1 MRREPGQGEALLV
14 WGLWATVAL
23 AVLAT
28 YSRLDPSLLYHTTG
42 DGLGGGLSRVVVLL
56 SFPISLVAIALT
68 LLSLAALSR
77 QAWWIGGPT
86 IALCAVTAVP
96 GVVRQEDLDARWV
109 NALPAAG
116 VVLALGLTCVAAI
129 RVGISLA
136 PPRPGDRLR
145 IVLGVVIGVLSLPWI
160 SAELG
165 FHLPSDL
172 FLGEEVA
179 AGETL
184 AAVHLGH
191 HHGLDGALLVV
202 SALLLSR
209 RRQGGRPGAFYTAYV
224 SLAFGY
230 GAVNFAQ
237 DLWQEQLV
245 KRGWIDWSIPT
256 ALEPGPRPVWL
267 AVLALAGLAWW
278 SLAREDAILRR

>member
-14 WGLWATVAL
+14 WGLWALLAL
-23 AVLAT
+23 AVLVT
-28 YSRLDPSLLYHTTG
+28 YSRLDPSVLYHTSG
-42 DGLGGGLSRVVVLL
+42 EGIVAGLSRVVVLL
-56 SFPISLVAIALT
+56 SFPISLVAVALT
-68 LLSLAALSR
+68 LLALAALSR
-77 QAWWIGGPT
+77 NAWLVGAPA

-109 NALPAAG
+109 NALPAVG
-116 VVLALGLTCVAAI
+116 VALALGLTVAAAL
-129 RVGISLA
+129 RASISVA
-136 PPRPGDRLR
+136 PALPADRLR
-145 IVLGVVIGVLSLPWI
+145 IALGLAIGILSLPWL

-165 FHLPSDL
+165 FHLPGDV
-172 FLGEEVA
+172 FLGEEVP

-191 HHGLDGALLVV
+191 HHGLDGALLVA

-209 RRQGGRPGAFYTAYV
+209 RRPSGRSGSFYVAYV

-230 GAVNFAQ
+230 GAVNLAQ

-245 KRGWIDWSIPT
+245 KRGWVDWSIPS

-267 AVLALAGLAWW
+267 AILVLSGLAWW
-278 SLAREDAILRR
+278 SLARERAILRR